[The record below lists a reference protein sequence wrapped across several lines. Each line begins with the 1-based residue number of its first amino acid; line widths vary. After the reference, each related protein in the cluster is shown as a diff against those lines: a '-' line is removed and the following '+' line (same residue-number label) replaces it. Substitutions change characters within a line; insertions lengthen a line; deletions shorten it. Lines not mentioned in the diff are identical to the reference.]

1 MACINYFSATIDA
14 EYTDDCGNGD
24 ANGSPEQHIG
34 QKTWDEC
41 MEDARALGANCVTM
55 GNPCPD
61 KCACFAEFK
70 CDKRGGGG
78 WYGCIFYP
86 GE

>member
-1 MACINYFSATIDA
+1 
-14 EYTDDCGNGD
+14 
-24 ANGSPEQHIG
+24 
-34 QKTWDEC
+34 

-61 KCACFAEFK
+61 KCACFAEFGATQ
-70 CDKRGGGG
+70 RSGGAA